1 MVGIQ
6 ESYLNRI
13 LRFALQEIWV
23 TVCLLPKS
31 VFTCVAQ
38 MMRFFTLTYAR
49 PWHTACGPKTAADMA
64 SEFVSIW
71 EMSGSLCEGGA

>member
-1 MVGIQ
+1 
-6 ESYLNRI
+6 
-13 LRFALQEIWV
+13 
-23 TVCLLPKS
+23 
-31 VFTCVAQ
+31 